1 LAKYYE
7 SESDAKIKTLTSM
20 FEPVIIILIGLGVAF
35 IVFAII
41 MPIYQI
47 AELG

>member
-1 LAKYYE
+1 
-7 SESDAKIKTLTSM
+7 
-20 FEPVIIILIGLGVAF
+20 VIIILIGLGVAF

-47 AELG
+47 AELGWGKATQSYVRIKE